1 MTSGRT
7 TGTYPRKLRTKEL
20 DALETV
26 LPADRA
32 GYQEYRNL
40 LSKMIVLGEG
50 RRGPGNLVLGFERDR
65 PDTSSPLAPVIAYG
79 MVETTQE
86 TFTITLREY
95 VGDQIDV
102 EIVSAHG
109 DEIPDHYEE
118 KRRWTYSAWKPGE
131 PLPSNF
137 ERVREVNIDRQL
149 TLGIAVNE
157 KRILLY
163 DAGSG
168 IVYLIPITNF
178 YNELMLHKSI
188 RDPKIAL
195 KSSLFF
201 HDLDRYSDE
210 DARAAFIAYNK
221 LKRRVSVVETPP
233 VTKEK
238 SVTAFLRTLF
248 GRQNG

>member
-1 MTSGRT
+1 MTSVRA

-40 LSKMIVLGEG
+40 LSKMTVLGEG
-50 RRGPGNLVLGFERDR
+50 RRGPGNLVLGFEGDR
-65 PDTSSPLAPVIAYG
+65 PDTSSPLASVIAYG

-86 TFTITLREY
+86 IFTITLREY

-102 EIVSAHG
+102 EIVSVHG
-109 DEIPDHYEE
+109 GEIPDHYEE
-118 KRRWTYSAWKPGE
+118 KRRWTYSTWEPGQ

-137 ERVREVNIDRQL
+137 ERVREVNIDKQL

-157 KRILLY
+157 KRILLH

-210 DARAAFIAYNK
+210 DVRVAFIAYNT

-233 VTKEK
+233 ATKEK
-238 SVTAFLRTLF
+238 SVAAFLRTWF